1 MKRLLLPLLSV
12 ALLAGFKP
20 APPPMITPEPSRI
33 ASGPVFLTLL
43 DRDTGALLPQ
53 YAHDGQRWTP
63 GERGHRYGVRLRN
76 ASPQRVLVVLSVDGI
91 NAISGEQATPDQT
104 GYVLNPWQSTDIT
117 GWRKSNYQVAQF
129 VFSSPGDSYAER
141 TGRGDNL
148 GVVGI
153 AVFNERNP
161 VRWEHRPTA
170 PLRRAVPA
178 AASASTQDAA
188 RSESRMMSESAPAP
202 AQRLGT
208 GHGEREAS
216 SVRNTAFERA
226 TDDPTQ
232 VVQLR
237 YDSARNLRARG
248 IPVDRPARAAER
260 EPQAFPNRYV
270 SDPPRR

>member
-12 ALLAGFKP
+12 ALLAGFRP

-33 ASGPVFLTLL
+33 AAGPVLLTLL
-43 DRDTGALLPQ
+43 DRDTGGLLPQ

-63 GERGHRYGVRLRN
+63 GERGHRYSVRLRN

-91 NAISGEQATPDQT
+91 NAVSGEQATPDQT
-104 GYVLNPWQSTDIT
+104 GYVLNPWQTTDIA
-117 GWRKSNYQVAQF
+117 GWRKSNDEVAQF
-129 VFSSPGDSYAER
+129 VFSSPRDSYAEL

-153 AVFNERNP
+153 AVFNEANA
-161 VRWEHRPTA
+161 VRWEHRPAT
-170 PLRRAVPA
+170 PPRRAAPAPA
-178 AASASTQDAA
+178 ATQDAA
-188 RSESRMMSESAPAP
+188 KSESRVMAESTPAP

-226 TDDPTQ
+226 TTDPAQ
-232 VVQLR
+232 VIQLR

-248 IPVDRPARAAER
+248 IVLDRPARVTKR
-260 EPQAFPNRYV
+260 EPQAFPDQYV
-270 SDPPRR
+270 PDPPRR

>member
-12 ALLAGFKP
+12 ALLAGFRP
-20 APPPMITPEPSRI
+20 TPPMITPPPSRI
-33 ASGPVFLTLL
+33 ASGPVLLTLL

-63 GERGHRYGVRLRN
+63 GERGHRYSVRLRN

-104 GYVLNPWQSTDIT
+104 GYVLNPWQTTDIA
-117 GWRKSNYQVAQF
+117 GWRKSNDEVAQF
-129 VFSSPGDSYAER
+129 VFSSPRDSYAER

-153 AVFNERNP
+153 AVFNETNA
-161 VRWEHRPTA
+161 VRWEHRPATS
-170 PLRRAVPA
+170 PRRAAPAPA
-178 AASASTQDAA
+178 ASQDAS
-188 RSESRMMSESAPAP
+188 RSESRVMAESAPAP
-202 AQRLGT
+202 VQRLGT

-216 SVRNTAFERA
+216 SVRDTAFERA
-226 TDDPTQ
+226 TSAPAQ
-232 VVQLR
+232 VSQVR

-248 IPVDRPARAAER
+248 IVLDRPARVPGR
-260 EPQAFPNRYV
+260 QPQAFPDQYV
-270 SDPPRR
+270 PDPPRR

>member
-20 APPPMITPEPSRI
+20 APPMITPPPSRI

-43 DRDTGALLPQ
+43 DRDSGGLLPQ

-104 GYVLNPWQSTDIT
+104 GYVLNPWQTTDIT
-117 GWRKSNYQVAQF
+117 GWRKSNDEVAQF
-129 VFSSPGDSYAER
+129 VFSSPRDSYAER

-153 AVFNERNP
+153 AVFNERDA
-161 VRWEHRPTA
+161 VRWEHRPA
-170 PLRRAVPA
+170 MPQRRAAPA
-178 AASASTQDAA
+178 ATATQDAA
-188 RSESRMMSESAPAP
+188 RSESRMLSEAAPAP

-208 GHGEREAS
+208 AHGERETS

-226 TDDPTQ
+226 TADPVQLT
-232 VVQLR
+232 QLR

-248 IPVDRPARAAER
+248 IVFDRPAHVAEPAPR
-260 EPQAFPNRYV
+260 AFPEQFV
-270 SDPPRR
+270 PDPPRR

>member
-20 APPPMITPEPSRI
+20 APPMITPQPSRI

-43 DRDTGALLPQ
+43 DRDSGGLLPQ

-91 NAISGEQATPDQT
+91 NAISGEQATPAQT
-104 GYVLNPWQSTDIT
+104 GYVLNPWQTTDIT
-117 GWRKSNYQVAQF
+117 GWRKSNDEVAQF
-129 VFSSPGDSYAER
+129 VFSSPRDSYAER

-153 AVFNERNP
+153 AVFNERDA
-161 VRWEHRPTA
+161 VRWEHRPAA
-170 PLRRAVPA
+170 PLRRASPAPAPA
-178 AASASTQDAA
+178 ATQDAA
-188 RSESRMMSESAPAP
+188 SSASRVMAEPAQAP

-216 SVRNTAFERA
+216 SVRDTAFERA
-226 TDDPTQ
+226 TTDPVQ

-248 IPVDRPARAAER
+248 IVLDRPARTAER
-260 EPQAFPNRYV
+260 EPQAFPDQYV
-270 SDPPRR
+270 PDPPRR